1 MMNKIVVGTDGS
13 DHATAAL
20 RWAVEEA
27 EVHAAE
33 VEAVLVWSL
42 LDQYH
47 PDRSDRFDPGYGED
61 AARAALASWIADAL
75 GPGAHVG
82 LRVVCD
88 LPVRALLEAGDLADL
103 VVLGARGTGG
113 FEGLLLGSVSERV
126 AQLANRPVA
135 VVRGSAPVRR
145 GRVVVGVDGSARS
158 LDALRWAAAEARARD
173 ADLDVVHAW
182 RLPMMA
188 APPVYAVFPGVDAL
202 ADNGRALLDS
212 AVADPALAG
221 LRVDPHLASGHPA
234 QVLLERAADAGLLV
248 VGTRGLGRV
257 TGALL
262 GSVSRQLLHHAPCP
276 VVVI

>member
-1 MMNKIVVGTDGS
+1 MEKIVVGTDGS
-13 DHATAAL
+13 DQAAAAL
-20 RWAVEEA
+20 RWAVDEA
-27 EVHAAE
+27 GMHAAA

-47 PDRSDRFDPGYGED
+47 PDHSDRFDPDYGED
-61 AARAALASWIADAL
+61 AARAALAAWITEMLD
-75 GPGAHVG
+75 PGVKVAQ
-82 LRVVCD
+82 RVVND
-88 LPVRALLEAGDLADL
+88 LPVRALLEAGDAADL

-135 VVRGSAPVRR
+135 VVRRPAPTRN
-145 GRVVVGVDGSARS
+145 GRVVVGVDGSARA
-158 LDALRWAAAEARARD
+158 LDALRWAAAEARTRD

-182 RLPMMA
+182 SPRKLT
-188 APPVYAVFPGVDAL
+188 APSTRRVSAELREAEDA
-202 ADNGRALLDS
+202 GRAVLDA
-212 AVADPALAG
+212 AVADPALVG
-221 LRVDPHLASGHPA
+221 VRVNALLTDDSPA
-234 QVLLERAADAGLLV
+234 RALLGRAADAGLLV

-262 GSVSRQLLHHAPCP
+262 GSVSRQLLHHAPSI

>member
-1 MMNKIVVGTDGS
+1 MKKIVVGTHGS
-13 DHATAAL
+13 EHATTAVS
-20 RWAVEEA
+20 WAVQEA

-33 VEAVLVWSL
+33 VETVLVWSL

-47 PDRSDRFDPGYGED
+47 ADRADRFEADYGED
-61 AARAALASWIADAL
+61 SARATLAAWNADTL
-75 GPGAHVG
+75 GPDAKVAQ
-82 LRVVCD
+82 RVVLD
-88 LPVRALLEAGDLADL
+88 LPVRGLLEAGDVADL
-103 VVLGARGTGG
+103 IVLGARGRGG

-135 VVRGSAPVRR
+135 VVRAAAPVRQ

-158 LDALRWAAAEARARD
+158 LDALRWAATEARARD

-182 RLPMMA
+182 RLHLV
-188 APPVYAVFPGVDAL
+188 APPVHAVLPLVSTME
-202 ADNGRALLDS
+202 DS
-212 AVADPALAG
+212 ARAMLDTALADPALTGVRAN
-221 LRVDPHLASGHPA
+221 PHLVNDSPA
-234 QVLLERAADAGLLV
+234 AALLERAAGAGLLV

-262 GSVSRQLLHHAPCP
+262 GSVSRQLLHHGPCP